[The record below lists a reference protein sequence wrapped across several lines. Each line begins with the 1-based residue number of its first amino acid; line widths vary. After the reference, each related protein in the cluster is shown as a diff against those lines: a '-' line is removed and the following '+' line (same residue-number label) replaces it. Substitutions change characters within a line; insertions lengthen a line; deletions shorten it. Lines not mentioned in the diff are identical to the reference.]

1 MDEATIVDKAAMI
14 DVVKNR
20 EPNFSG
26 ARLNF
31 HLKKYVTQDLKHVKK
46 M

>member
-1 MDEATIVDKAAMI
+1 MEEATMVDMAAII

-20 EPNFSG
+20 EPSFSG

-31 HLKKYVTQDLKHVKK
+31 HLKKYVTQDLKHVKE